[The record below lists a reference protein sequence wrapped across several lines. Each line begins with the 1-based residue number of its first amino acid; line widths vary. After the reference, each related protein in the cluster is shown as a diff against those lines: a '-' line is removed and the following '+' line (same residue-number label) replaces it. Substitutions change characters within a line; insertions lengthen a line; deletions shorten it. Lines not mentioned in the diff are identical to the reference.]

1 MKCSFYLNLVYFI
14 MLVALATSHLMMPA
28 AQHYLTTTTYAFGV
42 SEGLEEVAVQAGHKV
57 LLEVYNM
64 SVVIV
69 GDSLG
74 I

>member
-1 MKCSFYLNLVYFI
+1 MKCSFCQNLVYFI

-28 AQHYLTTTTYAFGV
+28 DQHYLTTTTYAFGV
-42 SEGLEEVAVQAGHKV
+42 SGGLEEIAVQAGHKV